1 MSKVKSA
8 SKIRLTNF
16 DDLFQPTDPTEKQY
30 TENEVA
36 QLPIEQLVTF
46 HNHPYKVLDDDKMQE
61 LVSSIKDSGI
71 LSPLVVRKIAEAQ
84 YEIISGHRRTR
95 AAKLCG
101 LAVVPAIIREMADD
115 EAAIAMVNAN
125 QQREQIL
132 PSEKAKAYQI
142 KYEAMKHQGQSG
154 GRSLKKMEEESD
166 DSQMTI
172 HRYLRLN
179 NLTDE
184 LLEMVDNGK
193 ISFMPAVDLSF
204 LTKEEQQNVYEII
217 KENRVRITKAQAAR
231 LKEASQKEELSI
243 VMITF
248 ILSGTKKNKENS
260 KIVLKREKIRAFFDA
275 ETSDDEIEATILKL
289 LKRWKEGGDAE

>member
-142 KYEAMKHQGQSG
+142 KYEAMKHQGQ
-154 GRSLKKMEEESD
+154 
-166 DSQMTI
+166 
-172 HRYLRLN
+172 
-179 NLTDE
+179 
-184 LLEMVDNGK
+184 
-193 ISFMPAVDLSF
+193 
-204 LTKEEQQNVYEII
+204 
-217 KENRVRITKAQAAR
+217 
-231 LKEASQKEELSI
+231 
-243 VMITF
+243 
-248 ILSGTKKNKENS
+248 
-260 KIVLKREKIRAFFDA
+260 
-275 ETSDDEIEATILKL
+275 
-289 LKRWKEGGDAE
+289 

>member
-248 ILSGTKKNKENS
+248 ILSGTKKNKENT

-275 ETSDDEIEATILKL
+275 ETSDDEIESTILKL
-289 LKRWKEGGDAE
+289 LKQWKEGGDAE

>member
-1 MSKVKSA
+1 
-8 SKIRLTNF
+8 
-16 DDLFQPTDPTEKQY
+16 
-30 TENEVA
+30 
-36 QLPIEQLVTF
+36 
-46 HNHPYKVLDDDKMQE
+46 
-61 LVSSIKDSGI
+61 
-71 LSPLVVRKIAEAQ
+71 
-84 YEIISGHRRTR
+84 
-95 AAKLCG
+95 
-101 LAVVPAIIREMADD
+101 
-115 EAAIAMVNAN
+115 
-125 QQREQIL
+125 
-132 PSEKAKAYQI
+132 
-142 KYEAMKHQGQSG
+142 
-154 GRSLKKMEEESD
+154 
-166 DSQMTI
+166 
-172 HRYLRLN
+172 
-179 NLTDE
+179 
-184 LLEMVDNGK
+184 MVDNGK

>member
-193 ISFMPAVDLSF
+193 IGFMPAVDLSF